1 MVIKVQNQ
9 IKPIPLI
16 EIKKELPKQV
26 EIYKYL
32 EKLST
37 LSGR

>member
-1 MVIKVQNQ
+1 MVIKIQNQ
-9 IKPIPLI
+9 TKLILPI
-16 EIKKELPKQV
+16 EIKKPVNQH